1 MRRRMLKKYIVSQN
15 DKGSRL
21 DKYLKS
27 YNDDISR
34 AFITNLINEEK
45 ILVNGKPTKAS
56 YSVCEGDVVDVL
68 ETGPKEIEVKA
79 QNLNLNIVYEDD
91 DVLVVDKPSGM
102 VVHPA
107 AGNLENTLVNG
118 LLYEVDDLQGI
129 KGEVRPGIVHR
140 IDKNTSGLLM
150 VAKNDLAVK
159 NLEEQL
165 KAHTVTRLY
174 IGLVGGIISEE
185 RGRIDAPI
193 GRDPEDRKKMAVV
206 KDGKPAITNFK
217 VIERYKKFTLC
228 EFKLETGRT
237 HQIRVHMKYIGH
249 PLVGDPEYGSK
260 KLVSETGQYLHAAVL
275 GFVHPRTGEYMEFRS
290 ELPEYFTNYLNTLE
304 K

>member
-1 MRRRMLKKYIVSQN
+1 MIMLRKYIVASK
-15 DKGSRL
+15 DKGVRL

-27 YNDDISR
+27 YNDDVSR
-34 AFITNLINEEK
+34 AFITNLINDFK
-45 ILVNGKPTKAS
+45 ILVNNNPSKAS
-56 YSVCEGDVVDVL
+56 YLVCEGDVIDIL
-68 ETGPKEIEVKA
+68 ETKPKDMELKA
-79 QNLNLNIVYEDD
+79 QDLNLNIVYEDD
-91 DVLVVDKPSGM
+91 TVVVVDKPTGM

-107 AGNLENTLVNG
+107 AGNLDNTLVNG
-118 LLYEVDDLQGI
+118 LLYEVLDLQGI

-159 NLEEQL
+159 DLEEQL
-165 KAHTVTRLY
+165 KNHTVTRLY
-174 IGLVGGIISEE
+174 VGLVAGVISED

-193 GRDPEDRKKMAVV
+193 GRDPMDRKKMAVV

-217 VIERYKKFTLC
+217 VLERYKKATLC

-249 PLVGDPEYGSK
+249 PLVGDPEYGNK
-260 KLVSETGQYLHAAVL
+260 KLVSETGQYLHAKVL
-275 GFVHPRTGEYMEFRS
+275 GFIHPKTKEYMEFTS
-290 ELPEYFTNYLNTLE
+290 ELPEYFTQYLNTLE

>member
-1 MRRRMLKKYIVSQN
+1 MIMLRKYIVASK
-15 DKGSRL
+15 DKGVRL

-27 YNDDISR
+27 YNDDVSR
-34 AFITNLINEEK
+34 AFITNLINDSK
-45 ILVNGKPTKAS
+45 ILVNNNPSKAS
-56 YSVCEGDVVDVL
+56 YLVCEGDVIDIL
-68 ETGPKEIEVKA
+68 ETKPKDMELKA
-79 QNLNLNIVYEDD
+79 QDLNLNIVYEDD
-91 DVLVVDKPSGM
+91 TVVVVDKPTGM

-107 AGNLENTLVNG
+107 AGNLDNTLVNG
-118 LLYEVDDLQGI
+118 LLYEVLDLQGI

-159 NLEEQL
+159 DLEEQL
-165 KAHTVTRLY
+165 KNHTVTRLY
-174 IGLVGGIISEE
+174 VGLVAGVISED

-193 GRDPEDRKKMAVV
+193 GRDPMDRKNMAVV

-217 VIERYKKFTLC
+217 VLERYKKATLC

-249 PLVGDPEYGSK
+249 PLVGDPEYGNK
-260 KLVSETGQYLHAAVL
+260 KLVSETGQYLHAKVL
-275 GFVHPRTGEYMEFRS
+275 GFIHPKTKEYMEFTS
-290 ELPEYFTNYLNTLE
+290 ELPEYFTQYLNTLE

>member
-1 MRRRMLKKYIVSQN
+1 MIMLRKYIVASK
-15 DKGSRL
+15 DKGVRL

-27 YNDDISR
+27 YNDDVSR
-34 AFITNLINEEK
+34 AFITNLINDSK
-45 ILVNGKPTKAS
+45 ILVNNNPSKAS
-56 YSVCEGDVVDVL
+56 YLVCEGDVIDIL
-68 ETGPKEIEVKA
+68 ETKPKDMELKA
-79 QNLNLNIVYEDD
+79 QDLNLNIVYEDD
-91 DVLVVDKPSGM
+91 TVVVVDKPTGM

-107 AGNLENTLVNG
+107 AGNLDNTLVNG

-159 NLEEQL
+159 DLEEQL
-165 KAHTVTRLY
+165 KNHTVTRLY
-174 IGLVGGIISEE
+174 VGLVAGVISED

-193 GRDPEDRKKMAVV
+193 GRDPNDRKKMAVV

-217 VIERYKKFTLC
+217 VLERYKKATLC

-249 PLVGDPEYGSK
+249 PLVGDPEYGNK
-260 KLVSETGQYLHAAVL
+260 KLVSETGQYLHAKVL
-275 GFVHPRTGEYMEFRS
+275 GFIHPKTKKYMEFTS
-290 ELPEYFTNYLNTLE
+290 ELPEYFTQYLNTLE

>member
-1 MRRRMLKKYIVSQN
+1 MIMLRKYIVASK
-15 DKGSRL
+15 DKGVRL

-27 YNDDISR
+27 YNDDVSR
-34 AFITNLINEEK
+34 AFLINDSK
-45 ILVNGKPTKAS
+45 ILVNNNPSKAS
-56 YSVCEGDVVDVL
+56 YLVCEGDVIDIL
-68 ETGPKEIEVKA
+68 ETKPKDMELKA
-79 QNLNLNIVYEDD
+79 QDLKLNIVYEDD
-91 DVLVVDKPSGM
+91 TVVVVDKPTGM

-107 AGNLENTLVNG
+107 AGNLDNTLVNG
-118 LLYEVDDLQGI
+118 LLYEVLDLQGI

-159 NLEEQL
+159 DLEEQL
-165 KAHTVTRLY
+165 KNHTVTRLY
-174 IGLVGGIISEE
+174 VGLVAGVISED

-193 GRDPEDRKKMAVV
+193 GRDPMDRKKMAVV

-217 VIERYKKFTLC
+217 VLERYKKATLC

-249 PLVGDPEYGSK
+249 PLVGDPEYGNK
-260 KLVSETGQYLHAAVL
+260 KLVSETGQYLHAKVL
-275 GFVHPRTGEYMEFRS
+275 GFIHPKTKEYMEFTS
-290 ELPEYFTNYLNTLE
+290 ELPEYFTQYLNTLE

>member
-1 MRRRMLKKYIVSQN
+1 
-15 DKGSRL
+15 
-21 DKYLKS
+21 
-27 YNDDISR
+27 
-34 AFITNLINEEK
+34 
-45 ILVNGKPTKAS
+45 
-56 YSVCEGDVVDVL
+56 
-68 ETGPKEIEVKA
+68 
-79 QNLNLNIVYEDD
+79 
-91 DVLVVDKPSGM
+91 M

-107 AGNLENTLVNG
+107 AGNHENTLVNG
-118 LLYEVDDLQGI
+118 LLYEVEDLGGI
-129 KGEVRPGIVHR
+129 KGELRPGIVHR

-150 VAKNDLAVK
+150 VAKNDMAVAA
-159 NLEEQL
+159 LEEQL
-165 KAHTVTRLY
+165 KNHTVTRMY
-174 IGLVGGIISEE
+174 VGLVSGVIAED

-193 GRDPEDRKKMAVV
+193 GRSSEDRKKMDVV

-260 KLVSETGQYLHAAVL
+260 KLIAETGQYLHAAVL
-275 GFVHPRTGEYMEFRS
+275 GFKHPRSGEYMEFKS
-290 ELPEYFTNYLNTLE
+290 ELPEYFKNYLNTLE

>member
-1 MRRRMLKKYIVSQN
+1 MLRKYIVASK
-15 DKGSRL
+15 DKGVRL

-27 YNDDISR
+27 YNDDVSR
-34 AFITNLINEEK
+34 AFITNLINDSK
-45 ILVNGKPTKAS
+45 ILVNNNPSKAS
-56 YSVCEGDVVDVL
+56 YLVCEGDVIDIL
-68 ETGPKEIEVKA
+68 ETKPKDMELKA
-79 QNLNLNIVYEDD
+79 QDLNLNIVYEDD
-91 DVLVVDKPSGM
+91 TVVVVDKPTGM

-107 AGNLENTLVNG
+107 AGNLDNTLVNG
-118 LLYEVDDLQGI
+118 LLYEVLDLQGI

-159 NLEEQL
+159 DLEEQL
-165 KAHTVTRLY
+165 KNHTVTRLY
-174 IGLVGGIISEE
+174 VGLVAGVISED

-193 GRDPEDRKKMAVV
+193 GRDPMDRKKMAVV

-217 VIERYKKFTLC
+217 VLERYKKATLC

-249 PLVGDPEYGSK
+249 PLVGDPEYGNK
-260 KLVSETGQYLHAAVL
+260 KLVSETGQYLHAKVL
-275 GFVHPRTGEYMEFRS
+275 GFIHPKTKEYMEFTS
-290 ELPEYFTNYLNTLE
+290 ELPEYFTQYLNTLE

>member
-1 MRRRMLKKYIVSQN
+1 MIMLRKYIVALK
-15 DKGSRL
+15 DKGVRL

-27 YNDDISR
+27 YNDDVSR
-34 AFITNLINEEK
+34 AFITNLINDSK
-45 ILVNGKPTKAS
+45 ILVNNNPSKAS
-56 YSVCEGDVVDVL
+56 YLVCEGDVIDIL
-68 ETGPKEIEVKA
+68 ETKPKDMELKA
-79 QNLNLNIVYEDD
+79 QDLNLNIVYEDD
-91 DVLVVDKPSGM
+91 TIVVVDKPTGM

-107 AGNLENTLVNG
+107 AGNLDNTLVNG

-159 NLEEQL
+159 DLEEQL
-165 KAHTVTRLY
+165 KNHTVTRLY
-174 IGLVGGIISEE
+174 VGLVAGVISED

-193 GRDPEDRKKMAVV
+193 GRDPMDRKKMAVV

-217 VIERYKKFTLC
+217 VLERYKKATLC

-249 PLVGDPEYGSK
+249 PLVGDPEYGNK
-260 KLVSETGQYLHAAVL
+260 KLVSETGQYLHAKVL
-275 GFVHPRTGEYMEFRS
+275 GFIHPKTKEYMEFTS
-290 ELPEYFTNYLNTLE
+290 ELPEYFTQYLNTLE

>member
-1 MRRRMLKKYIVSQN
+1 MIMLRKYIVASK
-15 DKGSRL
+15 DKGVRL

-27 YNDDISR
+27 YNDDVSR
-34 AFITNLINEEK
+34 AFITNLINDSK
-45 ILVNGKPTKAS
+45 ILVNNNPSKAS
-56 YSVCEGDVVDVL
+56 YLVCEGDVIDIL
-68 ETGPKEIEVKA
+68 ETKPKDMELKA
-79 QNLNLNIVYEDD
+79 QDLNLNIVYEDET
-91 DVLVVDKPSGM
+91 VVVVDKPTGM

-107 AGNLENTLVNG
+107 AGNLDNTLVNG
-118 LLYEVDDLQGI
+118 LLYEVLDLQGI

-159 NLEEQL
+159 DLEEQL
-165 KAHTVTRLY
+165 KNHTVTRLY
-174 IGLVGGIISEE
+174 VGLVAGVISED

-193 GRDPEDRKKMAVV
+193 GRDPMDRKKMAVV

-217 VIERYKKFTLC
+217 VLERYKKATLC

-249 PLVGDPEYGSK
+249 PLVGDPEYGNK
-260 KLVSETGQYLHAAVL
+260 KLVSETGQYLHAKVL
-275 GFVHPRTGEYMEFRS
+275 GFIHPKTKEYMEFTS
-290 ELPEYFTNYLNTLE
+290 ELPEYFTQYLNTLE

>member
-1 MRRRMLKKYIVSQN
+1 MVMIMLRKYIVASK
-15 DKGSRL
+15 DKGVRL

-27 YNDDISR
+27 YNDDVSR
-34 AFITNLINEEK
+34 AFITNLINDSK
-45 ILVNGKPTKAS
+45 ILVNNNPSKAS
-56 YSVCEGDVVDVL
+56 YLVCEGDVIDIL
-68 ETGPKEIEVKA
+68 ETKPKDMELKA
-79 QNLNLNIVYEDD
+79 QDLNLNIVYEDD
-91 DVLVVDKPSGM
+91 TVVVVDKPTGM

-107 AGNLENTLVNG
+107 AGNLDNTLVNG
-118 LLYEVDDLQGI
+118 LLYEVLDLQGI

-159 NLEEQL
+159 DLEEQL
-165 KAHTVTRLY
+165 KNHTVTRLY
-174 IGLVGGIISEE
+174 VGLVAGVISED

-193 GRDPEDRKKMAVV
+193 GRDPMDRKKMAVV

-217 VIERYKKFTLC
+217 VLERYKKATLC

-249 PLVGDPEYGSK
+249 PLVGDPEYGNK
-260 KLVSETGQYLHAAVL
+260 KLVSETGQYLHAKVL
-275 GFVHPRTGEYMEFRS
+275 GFIHPKTKKYMEFTS
-290 ELPEYFTNYLNTLE
+290 ELPEYFTQYLNTLE

>member
-1 MRRRMLKKYIVSQN
+1 MKMLRKYIVASK
-15 DKGSRL
+15 DKGVRL

-27 YNDDISR
+27 YNDDVSR
-34 AFITNLINEEK
+34 AFITNLINDSK
-45 ILVNGKPTKAS
+45 ILVNNNPSKAS
-56 YSVCEGDVVDVL
+56 YLVCEGDVIDIL
-68 ETGPKEIEVKA
+68 ETKPKDMELKA
-79 QNLNLNIVYEDD
+79 QDLNLNIVYEDD
-91 DVLVVDKPSGM
+91 TVVVVDKPTGM

-107 AGNLENTLVNG
+107 AGNLDNTLVNG
-118 LLYEVDDLQGI
+118 LLYEVLDLQGI

-159 NLEEQL
+159 DLEEQL
-165 KAHTVTRLY
+165 KNHSVTRLY
-174 IGLVGGIISEE
+174 VGLVAGVISED

-193 GRDPEDRKKMAVV
+193 GRDPMDRKKMAVV

-217 VIERYKKFTLC
+217 VLERYKNATLC

-249 PLVGDPEYGSK
+249 PLVGDPEYGNK
-260 KLVSETGQYLHAAVL
+260 KLVSETGQYLHAKVL
-275 GFVHPRTGEYMEFRS
+275 GFIHPKTKEYMEFTS
-290 ELPEYFTNYLNTLE
+290 ELPEYFTQYLNTLE

>member
-1 MRRRMLKKYIVSQN
+1 MIMLRKYIVASK
-15 DKGSRL
+15 DKGVRL

-27 YNDDISR
+27 YNDDVSR
-34 AFITNLINEEK
+34 AFITNLINDSK
-45 ILVNGKPTKAS
+45 ILVNNNPSKAS
-56 YSVCEGDVVDVL
+56 YLVCEGDVIDIL
-68 ETGPKEIEVKA
+68 ETKPKDMELKA
-79 QNLNLNIVYEDD
+79 QDLNLNIVYEDD
-91 DVLVVDKPSGM
+91 TVVVVDKPTGM

-107 AGNLENTLVNG
+107 AGNLDNTLVNG
-118 LLYEVDDLQGI
+118 LLYEVLDLQGI

-159 NLEEQL
+159 DLEEQL
-165 KAHTVTRLY
+165 KNHTVTRLY
-174 IGLVGGIISEE
+174 VGLVAGVISED

-193 GRDPEDRKKMAVV
+193 GRDPMDRKKMAVV

-217 VIERYKKFTLC
+217 VLERYKKATLC

-249 PLVGDPEYGSK
+249 PLVGDPEYGNK
-260 KLVSETGQYLHAAVL
+260 KLVSETGQYLHAKVL
-275 GFVHPRTGEYMEFRS
+275 GFIHPKTKEYMEFTS
-290 ELPEYFTNYLNTLE
+290 ELPEYFTKYLNTLE

>member
-1 MRRRMLKKYIVSQN
+1 MIMLRKYIVASK
-15 DKGSRL
+15 DKGVRL

-27 YNDDISR
+27 YNDDVSR
-34 AFITNLINEEK
+34 AFITNLINDSK
-45 ILVNGKPTKAS
+45 ILVNNNPSKAS
-56 YSVCEGDVVDVL
+56 YLVCEGDVIDIL
-68 ETGPKEIEVKA
+68 ETKPKDMELKA
-79 QNLNLNIVYEDD
+79 QDLNLNIVYEDD
-91 DVLVVDKPSGM
+91 TVVVVDKPTGM

-107 AGNLENTLVNG
+107 AGNLDNTLVNG
-118 LLYEVDDLQGI
+118 LLYEVLDLQGI

-159 NLEEQL
+159 DLEEQL
-165 KAHTVTRLY
+165 KNHTVTRLY
-174 IGLVGGIISEE
+174 VGLVAGVISED

-193 GRDPEDRKKMAVV
+193 GRDPMDRKKMAVV

-217 VIERYKKFTLC
+217 VLERYKKATLC

-249 PLVGDPEYGSK
+249 PLVGDPEYGNK
-260 KLVSETGQYLHAAVL
+260 KLVSETGQYLHAKVL
-275 GFVHPRTGEYMEFRS
+275 GFIHPKTKKYMEFTS
-290 ELPEYFTNYLNTLE
+290 ELPEYFTQYLNTLE

>member
-1 MRRRMLKKYIVSQN
+1 MIMLRKYIVASK
-15 DKGSRL
+15 DKGVRL

-27 YNDDISR
+27 YNDDVSR
-34 AFITNLINEEK
+34 AFITNLINDSK
-45 ILVNGKPTKAS
+45 ILVNNNPSKAS
-56 YSVCEGDVVDVL
+56 YLVCEGDVIDIL
-68 ETGPKEIEVKA
+68 ETKPKDMELKA
-79 QNLNLNIVYEDD
+79 QDLNLNIVYEDD
-91 DVLVVDKPSGM
+91 TVVVVDKPTGM

-107 AGNLENTLVNG
+107 AGNLDNTLVNG
-118 LLYEVDDLQGI
+118 LLYEVLDLQGI

-159 NLEEQL
+159 DLEEQL
-165 KAHTVTRLY
+165 KNHTVTRLY
-174 IGLVGGIISEE
+174 VGLVAGVISED

-193 GRDPEDRKKMAVV
+193 GRDPMDRKKMAVV

-217 VIERYKKFTLC
+217 VLERYKKATLC

-249 PLVGDPEYGSK
+249 PLVGDPEYGNK
-260 KLVSETGQYLHAAVL
+260 KLVSETGQYLHAKVL
-275 GFVHPRTGEYMEFRS
+275 GFIHPKTKEYMEFTS
-290 ELPEYFTNYLNTLE
+290 ELPEYFTQYLNTLE

>member
-1 MRRRMLKKYIVSQN
+1 MIMLRKYIVASK
-15 DKGSRL
+15 DKGVRL

-27 YNDDISR
+27 YNDDVSR
-34 AFITNLINEEK
+34 AFITNLINDSK
-45 ILVNGKPTKAS
+45 ILVNNNPSKAS
-56 YSVCEGDVVDVL
+56 YLVCEGDVIDIL
-68 ETGPKEIEVKA
+68 ETKPKDMELKA
-79 QNLNLNIVYEDD
+79 QDLNLNIVYEDD
-91 DVLVVDKPSGM
+91 TVVVVDKPTGM

-107 AGNLENTLVNG
+107 AGNLDNTLVNG
-118 LLYEVDDLQGI
+118 LLYEVLDLQGI
-129 KGEVRPGIVHR
+129 KVEVRPGIVHR

-159 NLEEQL
+159 DLEEQL
-165 KAHTVTRLY
+165 KNHTVTRLY
-174 IGLVGGIISEE
+174 VGLVAGVISED

-193 GRDPEDRKKMAVV
+193 GRDPMDRKKMAVV

-217 VIERYKKFTLC
+217 VLERYKKATLC

-249 PLVGDPEYGSK
+249 PLVGDPEYGNK
-260 KLVSETGQYLHAAVL
+260 KLVSETGQYLHAKVL
-275 GFVHPRTGEYMEFRS
+275 GFIHPKTKEYMEFTS
-290 ELPEYFTNYLNTLE
+290 ELPEYFTQYLNTLE